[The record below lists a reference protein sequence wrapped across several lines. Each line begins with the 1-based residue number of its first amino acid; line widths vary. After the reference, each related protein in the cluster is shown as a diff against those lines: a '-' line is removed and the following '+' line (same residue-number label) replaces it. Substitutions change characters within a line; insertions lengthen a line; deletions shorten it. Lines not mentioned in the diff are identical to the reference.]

1 MHHTSAIPTQE
12 NHSSRS
18 TFLFSDPIPAL
29 LKFSRKKKTSEHSSS
44 AVNPQSPAQ
53 LGPQCFLLVLVLII
67 SQHFHFSQQPYCL
80 FPALFLACYFMLDN
94 LNVLIFVNFP
104 NPTTILFIS
113 LPILTSFSLVSEQLF
128 FLLFSTNSPFWWL
141 ILSFSPPFLE
151 THSFL
156 SSSNFLCWFWF
167 LVNWHLYHPL
177 VILHFL
183 SYPNFH

>member
-29 LKFSRKKKTSEHSSS
+29 LKFSRKKKKKTNEHSSS
-44 AVNPQSPAQ
+44 AVNPQSPTQ
-53 LGPQCFLLVLVLII
+53 LGPQCFLLVLVLI

-80 FPALFLACYFMLDN
+80 FLALFLACYFMLDN

-113 LPILTSFSLVSEQLF
+113 SPILTSFSLVSEQLF
-128 FLLFSTNSPFWWL
+128 FLLFSTNYPF
-141 ILSFSPPFLE
+141 P
-151 THSFL
+151 
-156 SSSNFLCWFWF
+156 
-167 LVNWHLYHPL
+167 
-177 VILHFL
+177 
-183 SYPNFH
+183 YPS

>member
-29 LKFSRKKKTSEHSSS
+29 LKFSRKKKKTSEHSSS
-44 AVNPQSPAQ
+44 AVNPQSPTQ

-80 FPALFLACYFMLDN
+80 FSALFLAFYFMLDN

-113 LPILTSFSLVSEQLF
+113 SPILTSFSLVSEQLF
-128 FLLFSTNSPFWWL
+128 FLLFSTNSPF
-141 ILSFSPPFLE
+141 
-151 THSFL
+151 
-156 SSSNFLCWFWF
+156 
-167 LVNWHLYHPL
+167 
-177 VILHFL
+177 
-183 SYPNFH
+183 